1 MASKPPRN
9 RMILDNI
16 KAQASNRMILD
27 NIKAQGKP
35 TPKSPPKSTPNEKIL
50 EKMRENAPKTPSS
63 TAKVPKGGAVLPKT
77 GNLAGSLIKRGVGKL
92 VPGLG
97 LILTAV
103 EVANYLRGD
112 ETAAN
117 EPVKSRG
124 QMGRPPKEKES
135 ESSQK
140 RAERVKRDEPF
151 DITELKMR
159 QDLENPRDVLPA
171 RGSDLKDK
179 GPARSELSSPS
190 ESSINRRH
198 PIQEAACR
206 TYYGGIG

>member
-1 MASKPPRN
+1 M
-9 RMILDNI
+9 
-16 KAQASNRMILD
+16 
-27 NIKAQGKP
+27 P
-35 TPKSPPKSTPNEKIL
+35 T
-50 EKMRENAPKTPSS
+50 PKTPSS
-63 TAKVPKGGAVLPKT
+63 TAKVPKGGAKLPKT
-77 GNLAGSLIKRGVGKL
+77 GNLAKSLIKRGVGKL

-103 EVANYLRGD
+103 EVADYLRGD

-117 EPVKSRG
+117 KPVKSRG

-179 GPARSELSSPS
+179 GPARSETRSSSPS
-190 ESSINRRH
+190 ESTINRKY
-198 PIQEAACR
+198 PIQEAACQ